1 MKGNLGKIL
10 TIVLP
15 VIVALALL
23 YPTYRAGKL
32 EDTREEFLKRAK
44 EAPTPGDSLT
54 IMEDFQKTYGEDYTN
69 AKNNSLKLGLDLRG
83 GMYVTLEVDVI
94 KLIEESAFREARD
107 ETFNQVLEAVRKE
120 MASSDEAVID
130 IFIAKFNEIARPKGK
145 SLLSYFDVSDL
156 KDVSEEKILEQ
167 LSTNADDAI
176 DQALEVIRQRIDQ
189 FGVSEPNIQKQG
201 ARRILLELP
210 GVQDEAQ
217 MRNLLQ
223 TTARLEFNLVRN
235 NATIVKAF
243 KKIDKFL
250 YDQSLRKE
258 GKLPEVEEV
267 AEVPADT
274 TATGEENT
282 QTSDSADVAEKTD
295 SIAGDLAANA
305 DSATADKTDG
315 ADTSAKKEE
324 KSDDELRD
332 EYLAKHPFSSLF
344 MTLYSPGENMQT
356 QQVSYE
362 IEDFPEGTYFFW
374 IDGSQ
379 LDRFN
384 EILARPEIRPLIPA
398 DYKITVGAK
407 PDKRT
412 LEAENNEIFNLYAL
426 KAEPELTGEV
436 ITDAK
441 QSFDPTT
448 NAPVVLMNMNSTGS
462 DQWARITGANVGKQI
477 AIVLDNRVYS
487 APNVIDRITGG
498 SSQITG
504 MSGNEEARLLE
515 IVLKAGALKAP
526 VQIIEERVVG
536 PSLGQDS
543 IDAGFNASMVAFL
556 LVMIYMVMYY
566 TKGGG
571 VADFAVILNVTLIIS
586 ILAALKGTLTL
597 PGIAGIIL
605 TIGMAVDAN
614 VLIFERIREELARGR
629 SLKSA
634 IDEGYSK
641 ALSAIIDGNITTGLT
656 ALILNFLGS
665 GPIQGFAITL
675 LIGILSTLFTAIF
688 ITRAL
693 IEIMISN
700 GANEF
705 SFGQPKAVQAK

>member
-23 YPTYRAGKL
+23 YPTYRASNL
-32 EDTREEFLKRAK
+32 ESKRDEFVNRAND
-44 EAPTPGDSLT
+44 APTPADSLT
-54 IMEDFQKTYGEDYTN
+54 IMEDFQTTHGEDYN
-69 AKNNSLKLGLDLRG
+69 QAKNNSLKLGLDLRG

-94 KLIEESAFREARD
+94 KLIEESSFREARD
-107 ETFNQVLEAVRKE
+107 ETFNQVLEATKNE
-120 MASSDEAVID
+120 LENSEEGAID
-130 IFIAKFNEIARPKGK
+130 IFVAKFNEIARPKGK

-156 KDVSEEKILEQ
+156 KDVSEEKIVDQ
-167 LSTNADDAI
+167 LRANADDAI

-210 GVQDEAQ
+210 GVQDESQ

-235 NATIVKAF
+235 NASIVKAF

-250 YDQSLRKE
+250 YDQDQRKA
-258 GKLPEVEEV
+258 GKIVEETV
-267 AEVPADT
+267 TEETSLDSTVT
-274 TATGEENT
+274 ENT
-282 QTSDSADVAEKTD
+282 
-295 SIAGDLAANA
+295 DLAEE
-305 DSATADKTDG
+305 TTETG
-315 ADTSAKKEE
+315 ADTSAVADVSTDTSAKNEE
-324 KSDDELRD
+324 QKSDDELRE
-332 EYLAKHPFSSLF
+332 EYLAKHKFSSLF
-344 MTLYSPGENMQT
+344 MTLYSAGENMQT

-362 IEDFPEGTYFFW
+362 IDEFPEGRYIFW
-374 IDGSQ
+374 ISSDQ

-384 EILARPEIRPLIPA
+384 EIMARPEIKPLIPS
-398 DYKITVGAK
+398 DLKITIGAK

-412 LEAENNEIFNLYAL
+412 LETDNVEMFNIYSL

-436 ITDAK
+436 ITDAQ

-448 NAPVVLMNMNSTGS
+448 NAPTVLMNMNTSGS

-504 MSGNEEARLLE
+504 MSDNEEARLLE

-543 IDAGFNASMVAFL
+543 IDAGFTASLFALL
-556 LVMIYMVMYY
+556 LVILYMLFYY
-566 TKGGG
+566 NKGGAI
-571 VADFAVILNVTLIIS
+571 ADFTVLLNVTLIIS
-586 ILAALKGTLTL
+586 LLAALQGTLTL

-614 VLIFERIREELARGR
+614 VLIFERIREELTKGR

-641 ALSAIIDGNITTGLT
+641 ALSAILDANITTGIT

-675 LIGILSTLFTAIF
+675 LIGIMSTLFTSIFVSRAI
-688 ITRAL
+688 

>member
-23 YPTYRAGKL
+23 YPTYRAGRL
-32 EDTREEFLKRAK
+32 EKSREEFMKRAD
-44 EAPTPGDSLT
+44 EAPTPADSLT
-54 IMEDFQKTYGEDYTN
+54 IMEDFQKSHGEDYNN

-107 ETFNQVLEAVRKE
+107 ETFNEVLAAVKKE
-120 MASSDEAVID
+120 MTNSEEAVID

-145 SLLSYFDVSDL
+145 SLLSYFDVSDF

-210 GVQDEAQ
+210 GVQDETQ

-235 NATIVKAF
+235 NATIVKVF

-250 YDQSLRKE
+250 YVQSLRKD
-258 GKLPEVEEV
+258 GKLPELEESSE
-267 AEVPADT
+267 APADT
-274 TATGEENT
+274 TLLVEEIA
-282 QTSDSADVAEKTD
+282 QASDSSD
-295 SIAGDLAANA
+295 IANNTE
-305 DSATADKTDG
+305 S
-315 ADTSAKKEE
+315 ADTTSGTSSDSSAKDEK
-324 KSDDELRD
+324 KSDDELRE
-332 EYLAKHPFSSLF
+332 EYLTKHPFSSLF

-362 IEDFPEGTYFFW
+362 IEDFPEGTYIFW

-384 EILARPEIRPLIPA
+384 EIMARPEIKPLIPA
-398 DYKITVGAK
+398 DYQITLGAK

-412 LEAENNEIFNLYAL
+412 LDAENNEIFNLYAL

-436 ITDAK
+436 ITNAQ

-448 NAPVVLMNMNSTGS
+448 NAPMVLMNMNSTGA

-477 AIVLDNRVYS
+477 AIVLDSRVYS

-504 MSGNEEARLLE
+504 MSDNEEARLLE

-543 IDAGFNASMVAFL
+543 INAGFTASMFAFL
-556 LVMIYMVMYY
+556 LVIIYMLVYY
-566 TKGGG
+566 SKGGG
-571 VADFAVILNVTLIIS
+571 IADFAVLLNVTIVIS
-586 ILAALKGTLTL
+586 MLAALKGTLTL

-614 VLIFERIREELARGR
+614 VLIFERIREELAKGR

-634 IDEGYSK
+634 VDEGYGK
-641 ALSAIIDGNITTGLT
+641 ALNAIIDANITTGIT

-675 LIGILSTLFTAIF
+675 LIGIMSTLFTAIF
-688 ITRAL
+688 VTRA
-693 IEIMISN
+693 IIDIMISN